1 MTCEIRRKT
10 ALRVQKYLLAMF
22 YRVSVAVIRKI
33 AVTDGQQTRKTK
45 TESSMN
51 DRNGILNEKK
61 DTSEA
66 PVGASKRLMVAA
78 RIRAFRRAHHMTQDE
93 LGNRL
98 GVTPQAVS
106 RWEREE
112 CYPDI
117 LILYELAQLFGC
129 SMEDFFE

>member
-1 MTCEIRRKT
+1 
-10 ALRVQKYLLAMF
+10 
-22 YRVSVAVIRKI
+22 
-33 AVTDGQQTRKTK
+33 
-45 TESSMN
+45 
-51 DRNGILNEKK
+51 
-61 DTSEA
+61 
-66 PVGASKRLMVAA
+66 MVAA